1 LSGATNGRQT
11 SKSRAGKEQS
21 NPMKIWWIFVHLIT
35 LSNCL
40 AQADSP
46 PRALPDARIVRLTLD
61 TQSVTVL
68 HLRPGYVSSVR
79 LPEDVSSV
87 VLGNPGTFKAEHSE
101 SEPRLVFLKPT
112 TANRAETNA
121 LITTRTGREISLH
134 LVSAGNGDRAGA
146 VDFVL
151 QYDLPHS
158 FLLGNSQSSF
168 VIGETKSL
176 VAEPLPSA
184 VGSNAPASRSQ
195 EPLRPQR
202 DPNPHW
208 QGKLLQVAVG
218 RITEKDQQMT
228 VEFSVLNASSKTIEL
243 LPPQI
248 QLAGKSSEKHKKTVK
263 AAPVP
268 IKDYTMT
275 IRRLLPG
282 ARADGVVVFD
292 RPSFKESREQMLL
305 QVAQA
310 EGVDQPVLVPVAFVA
325 PEGGSK

>member
-1 LSGATNGRQT
+1 
-11 SKSRAGKEQS
+11 
-21 NPMKIWWIFVHLIT
+21 MKICWIFVHLIT
-35 LSNCL
+35 LSYCL
-40 AQADSP
+40 AQSDSP
-46 PRALPDARIVRLTLD
+46 PRVLPDARIARLTLD
-61 TQSVTVL
+61 AQSVTVL

-101 SEPRLVFLKPT
+101 AEPRLVFLKPT
-112 TANRAETNA
+112 TASRAETNA
-121 LITTRTGREISLH
+121 LITTRTGHEISLH
-134 LVSAGNGDRAGA
+134 LVSAGNSDRTVA

-151 QYDLPHS
+151 QYDLPHT

-168 VIGETKSL
+168 VIGETKS
-176 VAEPLPSA
+176 VAPEPLPST
-184 VGSNAPASRSQ
+184 VGSNAPATSAQ
-195 EPLRPQR
+195 EPLRPLR

-208 QGKLLQVAVG
+208 LGKILLVAVG

-248 QLAGKSSEKHKKTVK
+248 QLAGTSKEKHKKAVK
-263 AAPVP
+263 ADPVP
-268 IKDYTMT
+268 IKDYSMT
-275 IRRLLPG
+275 IRRLPPG

-325 PEGGSK
+325 PEGETR

>member
-1 LSGATNGRQT
+1 
-11 SKSRAGKEQS
+11 
-21 NPMKIWWIFVHLIT
+21 MKICWIFVHLIT
-35 LSNCL
+35 LSYCV
-40 AQADSP
+40 AQTDSP
-46 PRALPDARIVRLTLD
+46 PRLLPDARIVRLTLD

-101 SEPRLVFLKPT
+101 AEPRLVFLKPT
-112 TANRAETNA
+112 TASRAETNA
-121 LITTRTGREISLH
+121 LITTRTGHEISLH
-134 LVSAGNGDRAGA
+134 LVSVGNSDRTGA

-158 FLLGNSQSSF
+158 FLLGNSQSTF
-168 VIGETKSL
+168 VIGETKS
-176 VAEPLPSA
+176 VVPDPLPSA
-184 VGSNAPASRSQ
+184 VGSNAPATSTQ
-195 EPLRPQR
+195 EPVRPQR

-248 QLAGKSSEKHKKTVK
+248 QLAGKSNEKHKKALK
-263 AAPVP
+263 AEPVP

-275 IRRLLPG
+275 IRRLSPG

-325 PEGGSK
+325 PEGETR

>member
-1 LSGATNGRQT
+1 M
-11 SKSRAGKEQS
+11 KS
-21 NPMKIWWIFVHLIT
+21 WWIFVYLIT
-35 LSNCL
+35 LSYCL
-40 AQADSP
+40 AQVDSV
-46 PRALPDARIVRLTLD
+46 PRVLPEARIVRLTLD
-61 TQSVTVL
+61 TQSVTAL

-101 SEPRLVFLKPT
+101 AEPRLVFLKPT
-112 TANRAETNA
+112 TASRAETNA

-134 LVSAGNGDRAGA
+134 MVSAGNSDRTDP

-168 VIGETKSL
+168 VIGETKSFIP
-176 VAEPLPSA
+176 EPLPST
-184 VGSNAPASRSQ
+184 VGSNAPATSPL
-195 EPLRPQR
+195 EPVRPQR

-243 LPPQI
+243 LPPQM
-248 QLAGKSSEKHKKTVK
+248 QLAGISSEKHKKTVK
-263 AAPVP
+263 ADPVP
-268 IKDYTMT
+268 IKDYAMT
-275 IRRLLPG
+275 IRRLPPG

-292 RPSFKESREQMLL
+292 RPSFKESRERMLL
-305 QVAQA
+305 QVAQV

-325 PEGGSK
+325 PEGGAR

>member
-1 LSGATNGRQT
+1 
-11 SKSRAGKEQS
+11 
-21 NPMKIWWIFVHLIT
+21 MKICWIFVHLIT
-35 LSNCL
+35 LSYCL

-46 PRALPDARIVRLTLD
+46 PRGLPDARIVRLTLD

-68 HLRPGYVSSVR
+68 HLRPAYVSSVR

-101 SEPRLVFLKPT
+101 AEPRLVFLKPT
-112 TANRAETNA
+112 TTSRAETNA
-121 LITTRTGREISLH
+121 LITTRTGHEISLH
-134 LVSAGNGDRAGA
+134 LVSAGNSDRSGA

-151 QYDLPHS
+151 QYDLPRS

-168 VIGETKSL
+168 VIGETKS
-176 VAEPLPSA
+176 VVPEPSPST
-184 VGSNAPASRSQ
+184 VGSSAPATSTQ
-195 EPLRPQR
+195 EPVRPQR

-218 RITEKDQQMT
+218 RITERDQQMT

-248 QLAGKSSEKHKKTVK
+248 QLAGKSTEKHKKTVK
-263 AAPVP
+263 AEPVP

-275 IRRLLPG
+275 IRRLPPG
-282 ARADGVVVFD
+282 ARADGVVVFN

-310 EGVDQPVLVPVAFVA
+310 ESVDQPVLVPVAFVA
-325 PEGGSK
+325 PAGGSR

>member
-1 LSGATNGRQT
+1 
-11 SKSRAGKEQS
+11 
-21 NPMKIWWIFVHLIT
+21 MKICWIVVHLIA
-35 LSNCL
+35 LPYCL
-40 AQADSP
+40 AQVDSAA
-46 PRALPDARIVRLTLD
+46 RVLPDARIVRLTLD

-68 HLRPGYVSSVR
+68 HLRPGYVTSVR

-101 SEPRLVFLKPT
+101 AEPRMVFLKPT
-112 TANRAETNA
+112 TSSRAETNA
-121 LITTRTGREISLH
+121 LITTRTGHEISLH
-134 LVSAGNGDRAGA
+134 LVSAGNADHTGA

-151 QYDLPHS
+151 QYELPHT
-158 FLLGNSQSSF
+158 FLLGNLQSSF
-168 VIGETKSL
+168 VIAETKSL
-176 VAEPLPSA
+176 VPGSLPST
-184 VGSNAPASRSQ
+184 VGSNTSATSTQ

-208 QGKLLQVAVG
+208 QGKLLQAAVG

-248 QLAGKSSEKHKKTVK
+248 QLAGTSNEKHKKTVK
-263 AAPVP
+263 ADPVP
-268 IKDYTMT
+268 IRDYTMT
-275 IRRLLPG
+275 MRRLPPG
-282 ARADGVVVFD
+282 ARADGIVVFD
-292 RPSFKESREQMLL
+292 RPSFKESSEQMLL

-325 PEGGSK
+325 PEGGSR

>member
-1 LSGATNGRQT
+1 
-11 SKSRAGKEQS
+11 
-21 NPMKIWWIFVHLIT
+21 M
-35 LSNCL
+35 
-40 AQADSP
+40 
-46 PRALPDARIVRLTLD
+46 RLTLD
-61 TQSVTVL
+61 TQSVSVL
-68 HLRPGYVSSVR
+68 HLRPGYISSVR

-87 VLGNPGTFKAEHSE
+87 VLGNPGTFTAEHSE
-101 SEPRLVFLKPT
+101 AEPRLVFLKPT
-112 TANRAETNA
+112 TASRAETNA
-121 LITTRTGREISLH
+121 LITTRTGHEISLH
-134 LVSAGNGDRAGA
+134 LVSTGNSDRTGA

-158 FLLGNSQSSF
+158 VLLGNSQSSF
-168 VIGETKSL
+168 VVGETKSL
-176 VAEPLPSA
+176 VPQPLPST
-184 VGSNAPASRSQ
+184 VGSNTPAINTP
-195 EPLRPQR
+195 ELLRRQR

-248 QLAGKSSEKHKKTVK
+248 QLAGTSNEKHKKTVK
-263 AAPVP
+263 ADPVP

-275 IRRLLPG
+275 IRRLPPG
-282 ARADGVVVFD
+282 AIADAVVVFD

-325 PEGGSK
+325 PEGESR

>member
-1 LSGATNGRQT
+1 
-11 SKSRAGKEQS
+11 
-21 NPMKIWWIFVHLIT
+21 MKICWIFVHLIT
-35 LSNCL
+35 LSYCV
-40 AQADSP
+40 AQTDSP
-46 PRALPDARIVRLTLD
+46 PRLLPDARIVRLTLD

-101 SEPRLVFLKPT
+101 AEPRLVFLKPT
-112 TANRAETNA
+112 TASRAETNA
-121 LITTRTGREISLH
+121 LITTRTGHEISLH
-134 LVSAGNGDRAGA
+134 LVSVGNSDRAGA

-158 FLLGNSQSSF
+158 FLLGNSQSTF
-168 VIGETKSL
+168 VIGETKS
-176 VAEPLPSA
+176 VVPDPLPSA
-184 VGSNAPASRSQ
+184 VGSNAPATSTQ
-195 EPLRPQR
+195 EPVRPQR

-248 QLAGKSSEKHKKTVK
+248 QLAGKSNEKHKKAVK
-263 AAPVP
+263 AEPVP

-275 IRRLLPG
+275 IRRLPPG

-310 EGVDQPVLVPVAFVA
+310 EGVDQPVLVPVSFVA
-325 PEGGSK
+325 PEGETR

>member
-1 LSGATNGRQT
+1 
-11 SKSRAGKEQS
+11 
-21 NPMKIWWIFVHLIT
+21 MKICWIFVHLIT
-35 LSNCL
+35 LSYCV
-40 AQADSP
+40 AQTDSP
-46 PRALPDARIVRLTLD
+46 PRLLPDARIVRLTLD

-101 SEPRLVFLKPT
+101 AEPRLVFLKPT
-112 TANRAETNA
+112 TASRAETNA
-121 LITTRTGREISLH
+121 LITTRTGHEISLH
-134 LVSAGNGDRAGA
+134 LVSVGNSDRTGA

-158 FLLGNSQSSF
+158 FLLGNSQSTF
-168 VIGETKSL
+168 VIGETKS
-176 VAEPLPSA
+176 VVPEPLASA
-184 VGSNAPASRSQ
+184 VGSNAPATSTQ
-195 EPLRPQR
+195 EPVRPQR

-248 QLAGKSSEKHKKTVK
+248 QLAGKSNEKHKKALK
-263 AAPVP
+263 AEPVP

-275 IRRLLPG
+275 IRRLPPG

-325 PEGGSK
+325 PEGETR

>member
-1 LSGATNGRQT
+1 
-11 SKSRAGKEQS
+11 
-21 NPMKIWWIFVHLIT
+21 MKICWFFVHLIT
-35 LSNCL
+35 LSYCL
-40 AQADSP
+40 AQSDSP
-46 PRALPDARIVRLTLD
+46 PRVLPDARIARLTLD

-87 VLGNPGTFKAEHSE
+87 VLGNPDTFKAEHSE
-101 SEPRLVFLKPT
+101 AEPRLVFLKPT
-112 TANRAETNA
+112 TASRAETNA
-121 LITTRTGREISLH
+121 LITTRTGHEISLH
-134 LVSAGNGDRAGA
+134 LVSAGNSDRTVA

-151 QYDLPHS
+151 QYDLPHT
-158 FLLGNSQSSF
+158 FLLGNSRSSF
-168 VIGETKSL
+168 VIGETKS
-176 VAEPLPSA
+176 VVPEPLPST
-184 VGSNAPASRSQ
+184 VGSNAPATSTQ
-195 EPLRPQR
+195 EPLRPLR

-208 QGKLLQVAVG
+208 LGKILLVAVG

-248 QLAGKSSEKHKKTVK
+248 QLAGTSKEKHKKAVK
-263 AAPVP
+263 ADPVP
-268 IKDYTMT
+268 IKDYSIT
-275 IRRLLPG
+275 IRRLPPG

-325 PEGGSK
+325 PEGETR

>member
-1 LSGATNGRQT
+1 
-11 SKSRAGKEQS
+11 
-21 NPMKIWWIFVHLIT
+21 MKICWIFVHLIT
-35 LSNCL
+35 LSYCL

-46 PRALPDARIVRLTLD
+46 PRVLPDARIVRLTLD

-101 SEPRLVFLKPT
+101 AEPRLVFLKPT
-112 TANRAETNA
+112 TASRAETNA
-121 LITTRTGREISLH
+121 LITTRTGHEISLH
-134 LVSAGNGDRAGA
+134 LLSVGNSDRTVA

-176 VAEPLPSA
+176 VPEPLPRT
-184 VGSNAPASRSQ
+184 VGSNAPATSTQ
-195 EPLRPQR
+195 GPLRPQR

-248 QLAGKSSEKHKKTVK
+248 QLAGTSKEKHKKTVK
-263 AAPVP
+263 ADPVP

-275 IRRLLPG
+275 IRRLPPG

-310 EGVDQPVLVPVAFVA
+310 EGVDQPVLAPIAFVA
-325 PEGGSK
+325 PEGETR

>member
-1 LSGATNGRQT
+1 
-11 SKSRAGKEQS
+11 
-21 NPMKIWWIFVHLIT
+21 MKICWIFVHLIT
-35 LSNCL
+35 LSYCV
-40 AQADSP
+40 AQTDSP
-46 PRALPDARIVRLTLD
+46 PRLLPDARIVRLTLD

-101 SEPRLVFLKPT
+101 AEPRLVFLKPT
-112 TANRAETNA
+112 TASRAETNA
-121 LITTRTGREISLH
+121 LITTRTGHEISLH
-134 LVSAGNGDRAGA
+134 LVSVGNSDRAGA

-158 FLLGNSQSSF
+158 FLLGNSQSTF
-168 VIGETKSL
+168 VIGETKS
-176 VAEPLPSA
+176 VVPDPLPST
-184 VGSNAPASRSQ
+184 VGSNAPATSTQ
-195 EPLRPQR
+195 EPVRPQR

-248 QLAGKSSEKHKKTVK
+248 QLAGKSNEKHKKALK
-263 AAPVP
+263 AEPVP

-275 IRRLLPG
+275 IRRLPPG

-325 PEGGSK
+325 PEGETR

>member
-1 LSGATNGRQT
+1 
-11 SKSRAGKEQS
+11 
-21 NPMKIWWIFVHLIT
+21 MKNCWIFVHLIT
-35 LSNCL
+35 LSYCL

-46 PRALPDARIVRLTLD
+46 PRDLPDARIVRLTLD
-61 TQSVTVL
+61 AQSVTVL

-87 VLGNPGTFKAEHSE
+87 VLGNPGTFKAEHSDA
-101 SEPRLVFLKPT
+101 EPRLVFLKPT
-112 TANRAETNA
+112 TASRAETNA
-121 LITTRTGREISLH
+121 LITTRTGHEISLH
-134 LVSAGNGDRAGA
+134 LVSAGNSDRTGA
-146 VDFVL
+146 VDFIL
-151 QYDLPHS
+151 QYELPHG

-168 VIGETKSL
+168 VIGETKS
-176 VAEPLPSA
+176 VVPEPLPST
-184 VGSNAPASRSQ
+184 VGNTPAISSP
-195 EPLRPQR
+195 EPPRPQR

-228 VEFSVLNASSKTIEL
+228 VEFSVLNASPKTIEL

-248 QLAGKSSEKHKKTVK
+248 QLAGKSNEKHKKTVK
-263 AAPVP
+263 ADPVP

-275 IRRLLPG
+275 IRRLPPG

-310 EGVDQPVLVPVAFVA
+310 EGVDQPVLVPVPFVA
-325 PEGGSK
+325 PEGETR

>member
-1 LSGATNGRQT
+1 
-11 SKSRAGKEQS
+11 
-21 NPMKIWWIFVHLIT
+21 MKICWVFVHLIT
-35 LSNCL
+35 LSHCL

-46 PRALPDARIVRLTLD
+46 ARAVPDARIVRLTLD
-61 TQSVTVL
+61 TQSVTLL

-87 VLGNPGTFKAEHSE
+87 VLGNPGTFKAEHSDA
-101 SEPRLVFLKPT
+101 EPRLVFLKPT
-112 TANRAETNA
+112 TASRAETNA

-168 VIGETKSL
+168 VIGETKS
-176 VAEPLPSA
+176 VVREPLPSA
-184 VGSNAPASRSQ
+184 VGSNAPAASKQ
-195 EPLRPQR
+195 EPLTPQP
-202 DPNPHW
+202 DTNPHW

-228 VEFSVLNASSKTIEL
+228 VEFSVRNASSKTIEL

-248 QLAGKSSEKHKKTVK
+248 QLAGRSNEKHKKTVK
-263 AAPVP
+263 ADPVP

-275 IRRLLPG
+275 MRRLPPG

-292 RPSFKESREQMLL
+292 RPSFKESTEQMLL

-310 EGVDQPVLVPVAFVA
+310 ESVDRPVLAPVAFVA
-325 PEGGSK
+325 PEGETR

>member
-1 LSGATNGRQT
+1 
-11 SKSRAGKEQS
+11 
-21 NPMKIWWIFVHLIT
+21 MKICWIFVHLIT
-35 LSNCL
+35 LSYCL

-46 PRALPDARIVRLTLD
+46 PRVLPDARIVRLTLD

-87 VLGNPGTFKAEHSE
+87 VLGNPSTFKAEHSE
-101 SEPRLVFLKPT
+101 AEPRLVFLKPT
-112 TANRAETNA
+112 TASRAETNA
-121 LITTRTGREISLH
+121 LITTRTGHEISLH
-134 LVSAGNGDRAGA
+134 LVSAGNSERTGA

-168 VIGETKSL
+168 VIGETKS
-176 VAEPLPSA
+176 VVPEPLPST
-184 VGSNAPASRSQ
+184 VGNTPAISTP
-195 EPLRPQR
+195 EPPRPQR

-208 QGKLLQVAVG
+208 YGKLLQVAVG

-228 VEFSVLNASSKTIEL
+228 VEFSVLNASPKTIEL

-248 QLAGKSSEKHKKTVK
+248 QLAGKSNEKHKKTVK
-263 AAPVP
+263 ADPVP

-275 IRRLLPG
+275 IRRLPPG

-325 PEGGSK
+325 PEGETR

>member
-1 LSGATNGRQT
+1 
-11 SKSRAGKEQS
+11 
-21 NPMKIWWIFVHLIT
+21 MKLCWICVHLIT
-35 LSNCL
+35 LSYGF
-40 AQADSP
+40 AQVDLP
-46 PRALPDARIVRLTLD
+46 PRVLPDARIVRLILD

-101 SEPRLVFLKPT
+101 AEPRLVFLKPT
-112 TANRAETNA
+112 TASRAETNA

-134 LVSAGNGDRAGA
+134 LVSAGNSDRTGA

-158 FLLGNSQSSF
+158 VLLGNSQSSF

-176 VAEPLPSA
+176 VPEPLPST
-184 VGSNAPASRSQ
+184 VGSNAPAISTQ
-195 EPLRPQR
+195 EPVRPQR
-202 DPNPHW
+202 DSNPRW

-228 VEFSVLNASSKTIEL
+228 VAFSVLNASSKTIEL

-248 QLAGKSSEKHKKTVK
+248 QLAG
-263 AAPVP
+263 
-268 IKDYTMT
+268 
-275 IRRLLPG
+275 
-282 ARADGVVVFD
+282 
-292 RPSFKESREQMLL
+292 
-305 QVAQA
+305 QV
-310 EGVDQPVLVPVAFVA
+310 
-325 PEGGSK
+325 

>member
-1 LSGATNGRQT
+1 
-11 SKSRAGKEQS
+11 
-21 NPMKIWWIFVHLIT
+21 MKICWIFVHLIT
-35 LSNCL
+35 LSYCL

-46 PRALPDARIVRLTLD
+46 PRVLPDARIVRLTLD

-87 VLGNPGTFKAEHSE
+87 VLGSPSTFKAEHSE
-101 SEPRLVFLKPT
+101 AEPRLVFLKPT
-112 TANRAETNA
+112 TASRAETNA
-121 LITTRTGREISLH
+121 LITTRTGHEISLH
-134 LVSAGNGDRAGA
+134 LVSAGNSERTGA

-168 VIGETKSL
+168 VIGETKS
-176 VAEPLPSA
+176 VVPEPLPST
-184 VGSNAPASRSQ
+184 VGNTPAISTP
-195 EPLRPQR
+195 EPPRPQR

-228 VEFSVLNASSKTIEL
+228 VEFSVLNASPKTIEL

-248 QLAGKSSEKHKKTVK
+248 QLAGKSNEKHKKTVK
-263 AAPVP
+263 ADPVP

-275 IRRLLPG
+275 IRRLPPG

-325 PEGGSK
+325 PEGETR